1 MAFHSQVGQIT
12 GGCLAGIGFLSV
24 IRISLLT
31 VILLGLAG

>member
-1 MAFHSQVGQIT
+1 MAFHSQVSQIT
-12 GGCLAGIGFLSV
+12 GIGFLSV